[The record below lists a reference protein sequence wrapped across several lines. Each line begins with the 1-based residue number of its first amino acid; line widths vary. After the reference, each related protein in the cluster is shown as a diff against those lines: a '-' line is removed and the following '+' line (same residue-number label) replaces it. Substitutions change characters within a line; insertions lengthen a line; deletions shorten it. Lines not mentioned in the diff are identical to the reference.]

1 MYTPYLL
8 PISVKGIVFEQDIVW
23 LRLNER
29 NEWEL
34 PGGRL
39 EQGENPEETV
49 VRELHEELGFEVSV
63 EKIVHAGVLFAN
75 KDPVFIIVYLCTIM
89 NKTGNFELMGEAGPA
104 QFPAFS
110 PIEKVNLN
118 IPHLYKEALQRA

>member
-1 MYTPYLL
+1 MVYGRL
-8 PISVKGIVFEQDIVW
+8 FEQDIVW

-49 VRELHEELGFEVSV
+49 VRELHEELGFEVNV
-63 EKIVHAGVLFAN
+63 EKIVHAGVLFVN
-75 KDPVFIIVYLCTIM
+75 KDPVFIVVYRSKLLR
-89 NKTGNFELMGEAGPA
+89 KTGNFELMSEAGPA